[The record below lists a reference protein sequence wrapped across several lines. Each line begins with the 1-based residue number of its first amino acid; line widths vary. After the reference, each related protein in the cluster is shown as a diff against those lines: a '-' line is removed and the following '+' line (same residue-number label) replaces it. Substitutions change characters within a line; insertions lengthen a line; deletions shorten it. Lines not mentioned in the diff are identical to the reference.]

1 MNSGAIDREVVRQY
15 LLGRLDDNE
24 ELEARVSDQIFFEDE
39 ASKIVDE
46 VEDEIIEE
54 YEERRLDSA
63 ERRAVEEYFLRS
75 SERQQKLRF
84 YRNLQ
89 QHLAAKQPHG
99 ELPTVTEGVKTN
111 DRGRHQFAER
121 FSARWM
127 TRVLI
132 YGQAAALLAF
142 AVLGWVYVSRV
153 RKERAVF
160 HDQVV
165 PSVFEVTSPTQ
176 LQSPV
181 VLLTLVS
188 DRSRA
193 TGAQVPQ
200 LEITTITQRI
210 IVEIAL
216 TSNKT
221 GPYDLHLETRDGRGT
236 NWTAKLLPLVSPE
249 GDSRLVFDLP
259 AQQMQ
264 PGFYSLVISSDRPLQ
279 GERRYYDFEVKHAK

>member
-99 ELPTVTEGVKTN
+99 ELPTVTEGVKTH

>member
-165 PSVFEVTSPTQ
+165 SSPDQVVSVLEVTSSTP

-200 LEITTITQRI
+200 LEITTTTQRI

-216 TSNKT
+216 TSSKT
-221 GPYDLHLETRDGRGT
+221 GPYDLHLETRDGRS
-236 NWTAKLLPLVSPE
+236 A
-249 GDSRLVFDLP
+249 
-259 AQQMQ
+259 
-264 PGFYSLVISSDRPLQ
+264 
-279 GERRYYDFEVKHAK
+279 

>member
-24 ELEARVSDQIFFEDE
+24 ETEARVSDQIFFEDE
-39 ASKIVDE
+39 ASRIVDE

-63 ERRAVEEYFLRS
+63 DRRAVEEYFLRS
-75 SERQQKLRF
+75 SERLQKLRF
-84 YRNLQ
+84 YRILQ
-89 QHLAAKQPHG
+89 QHLAANQPHG
-99 ELPTVTEGVKTN
+99 ELPTVTEGVKTS
-111 DRGRHQFAER
+111 DRGRHGFAER
-121 FSARWM
+121 FSTRWM

-165 PSVFEVTSPTQ
+165 PSVFGVTSPTQ

-200 LEITTITQRI
+200 LEITTTTQRI

-216 TSNKT
+216 TSSKT
-221 GPYDLHLETRDGRGT
+221 GPYDLHLETRDGQGA

-264 PGFYSLVISSDRPLQ
+264 PGFYSLVISSDRPLP